1 MIQQMKP
8 YRCSSPTELKR
19 IFDKGTGKELIN
31 TLRGELNGKKTIL
44 YRTETKAYIKM
55 QEGEITDI
63 AYTVSI
69 RKNAIDPN
77 LLIRQVTTDNI
88 ITLLFYA

>member
-1 MIQQMKP
+1 
-8 YRCSSPTELKR
+8 
-19 IFDKGTGKELIN
+19 
-31 TLRGELNGKKTIL
+31 
-44 YRTETKAYIKM
+44 M

-77 LLIRQVTTDNI
+77 SLIRQVTTDNI